1 MADLFAEALML
12 VIKTVMVS
20 VLLFGLVL
28 FVSGMIAVV
37 DRVYD
42 KARTKKEKEAHKDDR

>member
-20 VLLFGLVL
+20 VLLFGL
-28 FVSGMIAVV
+28 GAVPDV
-37 DRVYD
+37 
-42 KARTKKEKEAHKDDR
+42 AGL